1 MFKRKEMINEL
12 VSNYLGFVK
21 KTKREA
27 GIAISAGIIVAI
39 TETIAIYYLSEII
52 KNLEYLKINGEIIKD
67 NINLSKGLFI
77 FLLFSILTIWLNFAN
92 HSYCYTPYKI
102 FY

>member
-1 MFKRKEMINEL
+1 MINEL

-21 KTKREA
+21 KTKKEA
-27 GIAISAGIIVAI
+27 GIAISAGIIDAV

-52 KNLEYLKINGEIIKD
+52 KNLEYLKINGEIIND

-77 FLLFSILTIWLNFAN
+77 FLLFSILTIWLNFATT
-92 HSYCYTPYKI
+92 HIAIPPIKI
-102 FY
+102 YF